1 MTDVQNDNK
10 NYIKDDKMDKDWIPS
25 LTWGELIKV
34 PL

>member
-1 MTDVQNDNK
+1 MYKTTTK
-10 NYIKDDKMDKDWIPS
+10 TTKDDKMVLSWIPS